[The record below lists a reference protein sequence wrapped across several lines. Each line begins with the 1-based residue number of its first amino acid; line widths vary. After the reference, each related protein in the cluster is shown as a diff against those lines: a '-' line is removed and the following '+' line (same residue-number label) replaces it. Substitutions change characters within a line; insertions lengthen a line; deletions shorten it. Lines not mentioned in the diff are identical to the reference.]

1 MDLEEIIS
9 RTRKHIKGGIS
20 LITNGFFMESRAKS
34 LREEGLDKI
43 NISPHSLHKNKFE
56 IITGNEGGVSSVEE
70 GIGATLES

>member
-20 LITNGFFMESRAKS
+20 LFTNGFFLESRAKS

-43 NISPHSLHKNKFE
+43 NISLHSYGVLRN
-56 IITGNEGGVSSVEE
+56 NESL
-70 GIGATLES
+70 TLRGDGDLNTLFQNFQ

>member
-9 RTRKHIKGGIS
+9 RTREHIKGGIS

-56 IITGNEGGVSSVEE
+56 IITGNEGGVLSVGE